1 MLLRPS
7 TSKLLTRN
15 AGPFLVV
22 CVALPHVW
30 LRSLTHALELK
41 ENVKNVRPL
50 RLLLSDEAAAQMER
64 RAAQLMLAWES
75 GCLRTGTVLWP
86 GGRCWHGCYQAGGT
100 SIGRGAAEHLHG
112 AAALGVAEQ

>member
-1 MLLRPS
+1 MELPRDPVTEALVLGSLAMLLHPS
-7 TSKLLTRN
+7 NSKLLTRN
-15 AGPFLVV
+15 AGPFLVD

-64 RAAQLMLAWES
+64 RAGA
-75 GCLRTGTVLWP
+75 P
-86 GGRCWHGCYQAGGT
+86 HG
-100 SIGRGAAEHLHG
+100 S
-112 AAALGVAEQ
+112 

>member
-1 MLLRPS
+1 MAVELPRDPVTEALVPGSLAMLLRPS

-41 ENVKNVRPL
+41 ENVKNNRPL

-64 RAAQLMLAWES
+64 RAGA
-75 GCLRTGTVLWP
+75 P
-86 GGRCWHGCYQAGGT
+86 HG
-100 SIGRGAAEHLHG
+100 S
-112 AAALGVAEQ
+112 